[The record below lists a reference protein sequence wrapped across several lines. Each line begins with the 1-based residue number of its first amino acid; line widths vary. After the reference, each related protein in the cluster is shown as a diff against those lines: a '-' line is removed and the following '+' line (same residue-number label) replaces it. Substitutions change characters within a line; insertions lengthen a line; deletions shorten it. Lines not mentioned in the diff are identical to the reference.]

1 MSKTITIPLEK
12 HEDVEDYAKTDRNVV
27 QVRVGVRGQWYSSA
41 DCIVDLSLS
50 REAMIG
56 LATTLLRAAHRPAA
70 ETAFVELLPS
80 VPGHATLAFGVYMH
94 PESCRLNIGERDFG
108 ELERLLQRP

>member
-12 HEDVEDYAKTDRNVV
+12 QETIEDYAKTDRNVA
-27 QVRVGVRGQWYSSA
+27 QVRVGIRGQWHASS

-56 LATTLLRAAHRPAA
+56 LATALLRAAHRPPS
-70 ETAFVELLPS
+70 ETAFVELHPS
-80 VPGHATLAFGVYMH
+80 GPGHAVLTFGVYVH

-108 ELERLLQRP
+108 ELERLFQ